1 MLFYSRLPSIH
12 LTPRPTL
19 EKVLKDLRK
28 LEEMESR
35 ARLGLVSNEEL
46 DKYEEDLVI
55 RV

>member
-35 ARLGLVSNEEL
+35 ARLGLVSEEKL
-46 DKYEEDLVI
+46 DQYKKHLAIGV
-55 RV
+55 